1 MIVPIVFGLLAVAA
15 SAAIVRLVR
24 GPSLADR
31 VIALDVVLVILM
43 SVVAVAAV
51 ESDSELPLG
60 VIAAIAIVAFGATV
74 VLARWIED
82 SSPESMK
89 LRPESSEGRP

>member
-1 MIVPIVFGLLAVAA
+1 MIVSIVFALLAVAA
-15 SAAIVRLVR
+15 AAAIVRLVR

-51 ESDSELPLG
+51 ESDSDLPLG

-74 VLARWIED
+74 VLARWIEE
-82 SSPESMK
+82 STPESI
-89 LRPESSEGRP
+89 PESSEGRP